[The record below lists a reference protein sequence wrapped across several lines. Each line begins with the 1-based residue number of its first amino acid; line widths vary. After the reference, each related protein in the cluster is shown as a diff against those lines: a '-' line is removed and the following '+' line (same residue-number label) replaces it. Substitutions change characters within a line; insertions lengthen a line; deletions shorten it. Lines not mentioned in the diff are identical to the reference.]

1 MIPKIFQDAESIKMK
16 KQFITELKAGDGV
29 DDIFVLA
36 QKNLAHKKDGNPYLN
51 VVLGDRSRQLKGV
64 AWDQVDKIAA
74 AATAGDLVRVEGGV
88 SEYRNELQLVVR
100 TMAFQPSDRADPADF
115 LPVSKHNIDAM
126 FERLT
131 GLTRALKTECLRDL
145 FEAFWMDVDFVNRF
159 KNSPA
164 AKKMHHAYVGGL
176 LEHTLSMALLTERIA
191 GHYSGIDMEM
201 VLAGA
206 ILHDIGKIRE
216 LSTGYRFDYSDE
228 GRLLSHIILGL
239 QMLDE
244 KVKELPGFPEEK
256 VTLLK
261 HMIISH
267 HGSREFGSP
276 EPPKTLEAVL
286 LNYIDEMDSKINSIR
301 DYIAST
307 APDEM
312 WTAYHRL
319 LERHFYR
326 SGTTST

>member
-1 MIPKIFQDAESIKMK
+1 MK
-16 KQFITELKAGDGV
+16 KQFVTELKAGDGV
-29 DDIFVLA
+29 NDLFVLT
-36 QKNLAHKKDGNPYLN
+36 QKNIAHKKDGNPYLN
-51 VVLGDRSRQLKGV
+51 LVLGDRSGQLKGIV
-64 AWDQVDKIAA
+64 WDQVEKIAA
-74 AATAGDLVRVEGGV
+74 AASSGDLVRVEGDVG
-88 SEYRNELQLVVR
+88 EYRNELQLVVKA
-100 TMAFQPSDRADPADF
+100 MAFQSSDTADPADF
-115 LPVSKHNIDAM
+115 LPASKRNINVM

-131 GLTRALKTECLRDL
+131 GLTRGLKTDCLRDL
-145 FEAFWMDVDFVNRF
+145 FEVFWLDVDFVNRF
-159 KNSPA
+159 KAAPA

-206 ILHDIGKIRE
+206 ILHDIGKTKE
-216 LSTGYRFDYSDE
+216 LSCGYNFDYSDE
-228 GRLLSHIILGL
+228 GRLLSHIIIGL
-239 QMLDE
+239 QMLDD
-244 KVKELPGFPEEK
+244 KIKQVPGFPEERSI
-256 VTLLK
+256 LLK

-301 DYIAST
+301 DYISNEASN
-307 APDEM
+307 EM
-312 WTAYHRL
+312 WTGYHRL

-326 SGTTST
+326 GKMILSS

>member
-1 MIPKIFQDAESIKMK
+1 MK
-16 KQFITELKAGDGV
+16 KQFVTELKAGDGV

-36 QKNLAHKKDGNPYLN
+36 GKNLAHKKDGNPYLN
-51 VVLGDRSRQLKGV
+51 VVLGDKSGRLKGV
-64 AWDQVDKIAA
+64 AWDQVEKIAA
-74 AATAGDLVRVEGGV
+74 AASTGDLVRVEGGV

-100 TMAFQPSDRADPADF
+100 AMAYQPTDSADPADF
-115 LPVSKHNIDAM
+115 LPASKRNINVM
-126 FERLT
+126 FDRLT
-131 GLTRALKTECLRDL
+131 GLTRNLKTNCLRDL

-159 KNSPA
+159 KSSPA

-201 VLAGA
+201 VMAGV

-216 LSTGYRFDYSDE
+216 LSCGYKFDYSNE
-228 GRLLSHIILGL
+228 GRLLSHIIIGL
-239 QMLDE
+239 QILDE
-244 KVKELPGFPEEK
+244 KIKQVPDFPEEK
-256 VTLLK
+256 ALLLK

-286 LNYIDEMDSKINSIR
+286 LHYIDDMDSKINSIR
-301 DYIAST
+301 DYMAGEDAT
-307 APDEM
+307 EA
-312 WTAYHRL
+312 WTGYHRL
-319 LERHFYR
+319 LERHFYKGR
-326 SGTTST
+326 A

>member
-1 MIPKIFQDAESIKMK
+1 MK
-16 KQFITELKAGDGV
+16 KQFVTELKAGDGV

-36 QKNLAHKKDGNPYLN
+36 QKNIAHKKDGNPYLN
-51 VVLGDRSRQLKGV
+51 VILGDKSGQLKGV
-64 AWDQVDKIAA
+64 AWDEVDKIAA
-74 AATAGDLVRVEGGV
+74 AASTGDLVRVEGGV
-88 SEYRNELQLVVR
+88 SEYRNELQLVVKA
-100 TMAFQPSDRADPADF
+100 MSFQPSDSTDLSDF
-115 LPVSKHNIDAM
+115 LPASKRNINGM

-131 GLTRALKTECLRDL
+131 GLTRNFKDNFLREL
-145 FEAFWMDVDFVNRF
+145 FEAFWMDVEFVNRF
-159 KNSPA
+159 KSAPA

-191 GHYSGIDMEM
+191 GHYGGIDMEM

-206 ILHDIGKIRE
+206 ILHDIGKIKE
-216 LSTGYRFDYSDE
+216 LSCGYSFDYSDE
-228 GRLLSHIILGL
+228 GRLLSHIIIGL

-244 KVKELPGFPEEK
+244 KIRNIPEFPEEK
-256 VTLLK
+256 AILLK

-301 DYIAST
+301 EYMAKEESNE
-307 APDEM
+307 A
-312 WTAYHRL
+312 WTGYHRL

-326 SGTTST
+326 GGSKHS

>member
-1 MIPKIFQDAESIKMK
+1 MSMK

-29 DDIFVLA
+29 DDIFVLTR
-36 QKNLAHKKDGNPYLN
+36 KNIAHKKDGNPYLN
-51 VVLGDRSRQLKGV
+51 VVLGDKSGQLKGV
-64 AWDQVDKIAA
+64 AWDQVEKIAA
-74 AATAGDLVRVEGGV
+74 AASAGDLVRVEGGV
-88 SEYRNELQLVVR
+88 NEYRNELQLVVKE
-100 TMAFQPSDRADPADF
+100 MAFQPNDSADPADF
-115 LPVSKHNIDAM
+115 LPASKRNVNIM

-131 GLTRALKTECLRDL
+131 GLTRSLKTVYLREL
-145 FEAFWMDVDFVNRF
+145 FEIFWMDADFVNRF
-159 KNSPA
+159 KSSPA

-176 LEHTLSMALLTERIA
+176 LEHTLSMALLTDRIA

-201 VLAGA
+201 VMAGV
-206 ILHDIGKIRE
+206 ILHDIGKTKE
-216 LSTGYRFDYSDE
+216 LSCGYKFDYSDE

-244 KVKELPGFPEEK
+244 KLKQIPDFPEEK
-256 VTLLK
+256 AILLK

-276 EPPKTLEAVL
+276 EPPKTLEAIL

-301 DYIAST
+301 DYIAKEDTNES
-307 APDEM
+307 
-312 WTAYHRL
+312 WTGYHRL

-326 SGTTST
+326 GNSTQS